1 MKQTNSKMKSTWI
14 YDCFPTLK
22 EMTQWWRWWCF
33 ACRSLYSLYSLFSLF
48 SLTFSSPPSSYSTV
62 FLLCQVVWAA
72 RVELFILPWRAYKTF
87 SINIICSVIFISKNF
102 FFFKFITHQSFRWS
116 ESWFAARE
124 RAQIVTECCRSSPS
138 KNLDWLRWS
147 HFMSLNWKF

>member
-1 MKQTNSKMKSTWI
+1 MLFWNRQTVKWNSPESMIASQLSKKWPNGGVG
-14 YDCFPTLK
+14 DALLAAP
-22 EMTQWWRWWCF
+22 
-33 ACRSLYSLYSLFSLF
+33 
-48 SLTFSSPPSSYSTV
+48 SSPSSPSHPPPPPSSYSTV